1 MSRRVL
7 HVALLSILLLAF
19 ALQLFANERQD
30 IWGDEAFSIWLSQQ
44 PFSEIVK
51 GGADTHP
58 PGYPLLLAIWIR
70 AAGNSSLVTRTLSAF
85 AAFLVV
91 SLVFVLG
98 SRIYGAGTGVISA
111 LLGAVSPM
119 LVYYAQETR
128 MYTLVTAMTAASVY
142 WALRLMQGERSMRS
156 WVFYLFFSLAAIY
169 THYYAFFVVVAE
181 NLLVLLCWLRSRSW
195 RKMRRW
201 FAVQAMLGAAYVPW
215 ILAQSQF
222 LSGKAS
228 ARTSAW
234 SLSTA
239 GEIAGQ
245 TLAAFSAGLAVPAE
259 QAKIIAIP
267 FGVVALLGAIFSL
280 KTGRQK
286 TLVPLFYLSIPSVT
300 AWLVNPIM
308 PFFFPRYLL
317 LIIPAFYLLIASG
330 LRLLQKHGTIVMG
343 LGLLALLT
351 GSGRGLYGYYTDNRF
366 VKGQYGQMMAYVK
379 QHAQPDDVLLL
390 ANPLQRRLFEYYR
403 PEDIETHYVTE
414 VTLSEIAE
422 QHQRIW
428 LVRFGNPA
436 VYDPHG
442 DLNRWFS
449 THGSKA
455 HTSDWT
461 DANLSLYIT
470 QAAANDQ
477 PQHRLNLRLGENIV
491 LEGYSL
497 GADTLAPG
505 DTLVLTLFWTTS
517 APLDQRYTV
526 FTHLIG
532 PNGTLQAQ
540 MDSEPQG
547 GSLPTIQWMV
557 DQRIADNYAIL
568 LPEGIPSG
576 DYLLN
581 IGMYQLATGERLPTY
596 TAAGETHE
604 QDYITLQ
611 TVMIGQP

>member
-7 HVALLSILLLAF
+7 HVTLLGILLLAF
-19 ALQLFANERQD
+19 ALQLFAIERQD

-58 PGYPLLLAIWIR
+58 PGYPLLLALWIR

-98 SRIYGAGTGVISA
+98 SRIYGPGTGVISA

-142 WALRLMQGERSMRS
+142 WAMRLIQGERSMRS
-156 WVFYLFFSLAAIY
+156 WIFYLFFSLAAIY
-169 THYYAFFVVVAE
+169 THYYAFFVVVVE
-181 NLLVLLCWLRSRSW
+181 NLLVLLCWLRSRNW

-201 FAVQAMLGAAYVPW
+201 FAAQAILGAAYVPW
-215 ILAQSQF
+215 ILAQTQF

-234 SLSTA
+234 SLATA
-239 GEIAGQ
+239 GEIAKQ
-245 TLAAFSAGLAVPAE
+245 TLTAFSAGLALPAE
-259 QAKIIAIP
+259 QSQNITLT
-267 FGVVALLGAIFSL
+267 FGAVALLGAISSL
-280 KTGRQK
+280 TAHHQK
-286 TLVPLFYLSIPSVT
+286 TLVPLFYLSIPSVI

-317 LIIPAFYLLIASG
+317 LIIPAFYLIIASG
-330 LRLLQKHGTIVMG
+330 LRLLQKHGNIVMG

-379 QHAQPDDVLLL
+379 RHAQPDDVLLL

-455 HTSDWT
+455 YTSDWT

-477 PQHRLNLRLGENIV
+477 PQHRLNLRLGDSIF

-497 GADTLAPG
+497 GTDTLAPG
-505 DTLVLTLFWTTS
+505 DTLILTLFWKTNAT
-517 APLDQRYTV
+517 LDRRYTV

-532 PNGTLQAQ
+532 SNGALQAQ
-540 MDSEPQG
+540 RDSEPRG
-547 GSLPTIQWMV
+547 GSLPTDQWPV
-557 DQRIADNYAIL
+557 NQRIADNYAML
-568 LPEGIPSG
+568 LPEDIPAG
-576 DYLLN
+576 NYLLN
-581 IGMYQLATGERLPTY
+581 VGMYQLTTGERLTVF
-596 TAAGETHE
+596 TESSEAS
-604 QDYITLQ
+604 QKDYVTLK
-611 TVMIGQP
+611 TVKIEHP